1 MIIFDHVSKVYK
13 DESEALNDVSFHIK
27 KGEFVSIV
35 GQSGYGK
42 STILKLIIGEEKP
55 TDGRVFV
62 GEKNIS
68 LCSEHDMHILRK
80 KVGMIF
86 QDFRLL
92 PKKTVYENVAF
103 TLEVSGASNS
113 DVEEDVPQVL
123 NLVGLSHKSDKFPN
137 ELSGGEKQRVA
148 IARALVDRPDILIAD
163 EPTGSLDSLNT
174 WDVIRLLLK
183 INELGATVILA
194 THNREVINMLNKRV
208 VTLDNGKVV
217 RDEESGRYVL

>member
-1 MIIFDHVSKVYK
+1 MKIFDNVYKVYK
-13 DESEALNDVSFHIK
+13 NNSHALNGVSFEIK

-42 STILKLIIGEEKP
+42 STILKMMIGEVKP
-55 TDGRVFV
+55 TEGRVLV
-62 GEKNIS
+62 AGNDIS
-68 LCSEHDMHILRK
+68 KMTNRESYILRK

-86 QDFRLL
+86 QDFKLL

-103 TLEVSGASNS
+103 TLEVGGVSN
-113 DVEEDVPQVL
+113 EEIKEDVPQVL
-123 NLVGLSHKSDKFPN
+123 SLVGLSHKADEFPDS
-137 ELSGGEKQRVA
+137 LSGGEKQRVA

-183 INELGATVILA
+183 INELGATVVLA

-208 VTLDNGKVV
+208 ITLDKGRVI
-217 RDEESGRYVL
+217 RDEENGRYIL

>member
-1 MIIFDHVSKVYK
+1 MIVFDHVSKKYK
-13 DESEALNDVSFHIK
+13 NSSLALDDVTFRIK
-27 KGEFVSIV
+27 KGEFVSVV

-42 STILKLIIGEEKP
+42 STLLKLVIGEEKP
-55 TDGRVFV
+55 TKGSVIV
-62 GEKNIS
+62 GGYDVTA
-68 LCSEHDMHILRK
+68 LSEHELHLLRR

-103 TLEVSGASNS
+103 SLEVSGASNKEI
-113 DVEEDVPQVL
+113 EEDVPQVL
-123 NLVGLSHKSDKFPN
+123 ELVGLSHKSDKFPS

-174 WDVIRLLLK
+174 WDVIRLLIK
-183 INELGATVILA
+183 INELGATVVLA

-208 VTLDNGKVV
+208 ITLDNGRII
-217 RDEESGRYVL
+217 RDEENGRYIL

>member
-1 MIIFDHVSKVYK
+1 MIIFDNVSKVYK
-13 DESEALNDVSFHIK
+13 NGSQALDGVSFEVK
-27 KGEFVSIV
+27 KGDFVSIV

-42 STILKLIIGEEKP
+42 STILKMMIGEERPSEGK
-55 TDGRVFV
+55 VFV
-62 GEKNIS
+62 AGNDISNIS
-68 LCSEHDMHILRK
+68 GHDSHLLRK

-86 QDFRLL
+86 QDFKLL

-103 TLEVSGASNS
+103 TLEVSN
-113 DVEEDVPQVL
+113 VKKEEIEEDVPQVL
-123 NLVGLSHKSDKFPN
+123 NLVGLSHKADKFPDS
-137 ELSGGEKQRVA
+137 LSGGEKQRVA
-148 IARALVDRPDILIAD
+148 IARALVDRPDVLIAD

-208 VTLDNGKVV
+208 ITLDKGRII
-217 RDEESGRYVL
+217 RDEEHGRYII

>member
-13 DESEALNDVSFHIK
+13 DESKALNDVSFHIK

-42 STILKLIIGEEKP
+42 STILKLIIGEEKS
-55 TDGRVFV
+55 TEGRVFV

-103 TLEVSGASNS
+103 TLEVSGVSNS

-217 RDEESGRYVL
+217 RDEENGRYVL

>member
-1 MIIFDHVSKVYK
+1 MIVFDHVSKKYK
-13 DESEALNDVSFHIK
+13 NGSVALDDISFRVK
-27 KGEFVSIV
+27 KGEFISIV

-42 STILKLIIGEEKP
+42 STILKLVIGEERSTK
-55 TDGRVFV
+55 GSVFV
-62 GEKNIS
+62 GGQDVAS
-68 LCSEHDMHILRK
+68 LSGYDIHLLRR

-103 TLEVSGASNS
+103 SLEVSGASNK
-113 DVEEDVPQVL
+113 DIEEDVPQVL
-123 NLVGLSHKSDKFPN
+123 NLVGLSHKSDKFPS

-174 WDVIRLLLK
+174 WDVIRLLIK
-183 INELGATVILA
+183 INELGATVVLA

-208 VTLDNGKVV
+208 ITLDKGYII
-217 RDEESGRYVL
+217 RDEEQGRYII

>member
-1 MIIFDHVSKVYK
+1 MIIFDKVSKVYK
-13 DESEALNDVSFHIK
+13 NGTQALDNVSFEIK

-42 STILKLIIGEEKP
+42 STILKLMIGEEKP
-55 TDGRVFV
+55 TEGRVFV
-62 GEKNIS
+62 SGYDVSDLTEKE
-68 LCSEHDMHILRK
+68 LHQLRK
-80 KVGMIF
+80 EIGMIF

-103 TLEVSGASNS
+103 TLEVSGATNKEI
-113 DVEEDVPQVL
+113 EEDVPQVL
-123 NLVGLSHKSDKFPN
+123 NLVGLLHKADKFPN
-137 ELSGGEKQRVA
+137 SLSGGEKQRVA
-148 IARALVDRPDILIAD
+148 IARALVDRPSILIAD

-208 VTLDNGKVV
+208 ITLDRGKII
-217 RDEESGRYVL
+217 RDEQKGRYIL

>member
-1 MIIFDHVSKVYK
+1 MIKFENVSKVYK
-13 DESEALNDVSFHIK
+13 NGSLALDDITFNIK

-42 STILKLIIGEEKP
+42 STIMKLIIGEEKP
-55 TDGRVFV
+55 TEGTVLVSDYDVSKLSGH
-62 GEKNIS
+62 E
-68 LCSEHDMHILRK
+68 LHLLRK

-86 QDFRLL
+86 QDFKLL
-92 PKKTVYENVAF
+92 PKKTVFENVAF
-103 TLEVSGASNS
+103 TLEVSGATQK
-113 DVEEDVPQVL
+113 DIDEDVPQVL
-123 NLVGLSHKSDKFPN
+123 NLVGLAHKADKFPG

-174 WDVIRLLLK
+174 WDVIRLLVK
-183 INELGATVILA
+183 INELGATVVLA

-208 VTLDNGKVV
+208 ITLDKGKII
-217 RDEESGRYVL
+217 RDEEKGRYIL

>member
-1 MIIFDHVSKVYK
+1 MIIFDNVSKVYK
-13 DESEALNDVSFHIK
+13 NNSHALNGVSFEIK

-42 STILKLIIGEEKP
+42 STILKMMIGEVKP
-55 TDGRVFV
+55 TEGRVLV
-62 GEKNIS
+62 AGNDIS
-68 LCSEHDMHILRK
+68 KMTNRESHILRK

-86 QDFRLL
+86 QDFKLL

-103 TLEVSGASNS
+103 TLEVGGVSN
-113 DVEEDVPQVL
+113 EEIKEDVPQVL
-123 NLVGLSHKSDKFPN
+123 SLVGLSHKADEFPDS
-137 ELSGGEKQRVA
+137 LSGGEKQRVA

-183 INELGATVILA
+183 INELGATVVLA

-208 VTLDNGKVV
+208 ITLDKGRVI
-217 RDEESGRYVL
+217 RDEENGRYIL

>member
-1 MIIFDHVSKVYK
+1 VYK
-13 DESEALNDVSFHIK
+13 NGSQALDGVSFEVK
-27 KGEFVSIV
+27 KGDFVSIV

-42 STILKLIIGEEKP
+42 STILKMMIGEERPSEGK
-55 TDGRVFV
+55 VFV
-62 GEKNIS
+62 AGNDISNIS
-68 LCSEHDMHILRK
+68 GHDSHLLRK

-86 QDFRLL
+86 QDFKLL

-103 TLEVSGASNS
+103 TLEVSN
-113 DVEEDVPQVL
+113 VKKEEIEEDVPQVL
-123 NLVGLSHKSDKFPN
+123 NLVGLSHKADKFPDS
-137 ELSGGEKQRVA
+137 LSGGEKQRVA
-148 IARALVDRPDILIAD
+148 IARALVDRPDVLIAD

-208 VTLDNGKVV
+208 ITLDKGRII
-217 RDEESGRYVL
+217 RDEEHGRYII